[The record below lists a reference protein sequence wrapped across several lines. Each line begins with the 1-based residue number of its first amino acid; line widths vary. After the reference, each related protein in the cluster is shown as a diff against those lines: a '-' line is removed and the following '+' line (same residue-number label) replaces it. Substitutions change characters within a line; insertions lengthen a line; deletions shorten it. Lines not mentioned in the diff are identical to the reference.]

1 MEQAKIESRVKELD
15 ANLEL
20 TSGEIFDTVCGELGL
35 DITSLESELGCKC
48 PFALV
53 GYLSECET
61 VNHEY

>member
-1 MEQAKIESRVKELD
+1 MEPAKIESRVKELD

-20 TSGEIFDTVCGELGL
+20 TSGEIFDTVCGEFGL
-35 DITSLESELGCKC
+35 NITSLESEFGCKC

>member
-20 TSGEIFDTVCGELGL
+20 TSGEIFDTVCGEFGL

-48 PFALV
+48 PLGASQFLFFQKK
-53 GYLSECET
+53 
-61 VNHEY
+61 